1 MTGLTEPKIVLWENV
16 IYIAIGISSL
26 NIYCHLETILWLTVF
41 GAILFISLALV
52 HVPFSIRT
60 WYLIV
65 FLHLTFYQESVK
77 SRHPQLHY
85 ESKLYML
92 LQGGSKYQYEDMV
105 LLFHILSLVLI

>member
-1 MTGLTEPKIVLWENV
+1 MR
-16 IYIAIGISSL
+16 
-26 NIYCHLETILWLTVF
+26 LTVF
-41 GAILFISLALV
+41 GAILFVSLTLV
-52 HVPFSIRT
+52 NVPFSIRT
-60 WYLIV
+60 CYLIV
-65 FLHLTFYQESVK
+65 FLHLMFYQESVK